1 MRKSTK
7 TAFTLVSFGAMG
19 VSYAI
24 GANAQVP
31 QSFGASSTVTSS
43 GLTTDSGTQS
53 ASTSSAVPSASSSAS
68 ASSSNTSASSS
79 GTGSAGSASSSSSG
93 NVSQP
98 SKSASSAPAASASA
112 SAPAVQPSATPTK
125 TTAASS
131 TKTGAAIQ
139 YRYGTVQLS
148 VTLTNGSITA
158 INLVKA
164 TATDGRARAFPS
176 LVSAAIA
183 ANGIGFGNISG
194 ATFTVDAFKQALT
207 SALGQ

>member
-53 ASTSSAVPSASSSAS
+53 ASSSSAVPSASSSS
-68 ASSSNTSASSS
+68 ASASSS

-125 TTAASS
+125 TTSAAS

-183 ANGIGFGNISG
+183 ANGIGFGNITN

>member
-7 TAFTLVSFGAMG
+7 TAFTLVGFGAMG

-24 GANAQVP
+24 GANAQLP
-31 QSFGASSTVTSS
+31 QSFGASSTVTTGSLAPSNNSQTGASS
-43 GLTTDSGTQS
+43 SANPSTSSSAVPSTSSS
-53 ASTSSAVPSASSSAS
+53 ASTSSGSGSSNAGSSGAVPK
-68 ASSSNTSASSS
+68 
-79 GTGSAGSASSSSSG
+79 
-93 NVSQP
+93 P

-112 SAPAVQPSATPTK
+112 STPAVQPSATPTK
-125 TTAASS
+125 TAAAAT

-164 TATDGRARAFPS
+164 TATDGRSRAFPT
-176 LVSAAIA
+176 LVSAAIS

-194 ATFTVDAFKQALT
+194 ATFTTDAFKQALT
-207 SALGQ
+207 SALGN

>member
-7 TAFTLVSFGAMG
+7 TAFTLVGFGAMG

-24 GANAQVP
+24 GANAQLP
-31 QSFGASSTVTSS
+31 QSFGASSTVTTGSLAPSNNSQVGTSS
-43 GLTTDSGTQS
+43 SANPSTSSAAVPSTSSS
-53 ASTSSAVPSASSSAS
+53 ASTSSGSGSSNAGSSGAVPK
-68 ASSSNTSASSS
+68 
-79 GTGSAGSASSSSSG
+79 
-93 NVSQP
+93 P
-98 SKSASSAPAASASA
+98 SKSASPAPAASASA
-112 SAPAVQPSATPTK
+112 STPAVQPSVTPTK
-125 TTAASS
+125 TTAAAT

-164 TATDGRARAFPS
+164 TATDGRSRAFPT
-176 LVSAAIA
+176 LVSAAIS

-194 ATFTVDAFKQALT
+194 ATFTTDAFKQALT
-207 SALGQ
+207 SALGN

>member
-7 TAFTLVSFGAMG
+7 TAFTLVGFGAMG

-24 GANAQVP
+24 GANAQLP
-31 QSFGASSTVTSS
+31 QSFGASSTVTTGSLAPSNNSQTGASS
-43 GLTTDSGTQS
+43 SANPSTSSSAVPSTSSS
-53 ASTSSAVPSASSSAS
+53 ASTSSGSGSSNAGSSGAVPK
-68 ASSSNTSASSS
+68 
-79 GTGSAGSASSSSSG
+79 
-93 NVSQP
+93 P

-112 SAPAVQPSATPTK
+112 STPAVQPSATPTK
-125 TTAASS
+125 TAAAAT

-164 TATDGRARAFPS
+164 TATDGRSRAFPT
-176 LVSAAIA
+176 LVSAAIS
-183 ANGIGFGNISG
+183 ANGIGFGNIGG
-194 ATFTVDAFKQALT
+194 ATFTTDAFKQALT
-207 SALGQ
+207 SALGN

>member
-1 MRKSTK
+1 VRKSTK
-7 TAFTLVSFGAMG
+7 TAFTLVGFGAMG

-24 GANAQVP
+24 GANAQLP
-31 QSFGASSTVTSS
+31 QSFGASSTVTTGSLAPSNNSQTGASS
-43 GLTTDSGTQS
+43 SANPSTSSSAVPSTSSS
-53 ASTSSAVPSASSSAS
+53 ASTSSGSGSSNAGSSGAVPK
-68 ASSSNTSASSS
+68 
-79 GTGSAGSASSSSSG
+79 
-93 NVSQP
+93 P

-112 SAPAVQPSATPTK
+112 STPAVQPSATPTK
-125 TTAASS
+125 TAAAAT

-164 TATDGRARAFPS
+164 TATDGRSRAFPT
-176 LVSAAIA
+176 LVSAAIS

-194 ATFTVDAFKQALT
+194 ATFTTDAFKQALT
-207 SALGQ
+207 SALGN

>member
-7 TAFTLVSFGAMG
+7 TAFTLVGFGAMG

-24 GANAQVP
+24 GANAQLP
-31 QSFGASSTVTSS
+31 QSFGASSTVTTGS
-43 GLTTDSGTQS
+43 L
-53 ASTSSAVPSASSSAS
+53 APSTGSQTSTGSSANPSTATSAAPSASSS
-68 ASSSNTSASSS
+68 SASSS
-79 GTGSAGSASSSSSG
+79 GSGNSGSSNSGSSG
-93 NVSQP
+93 AVPQP

-112 SAPAVQPSATPTK
+112 STPAVQPSATPTK
-125 TTAASS
+125 TTAAAT

-164 TATDGRARAFPS
+164 TATDGRARAFPT
-176 LVSAAIA
+176 LVSAAIS
-183 ANGIGFGNISG
+183 ANGIGFGNIGG
-194 ATFTVDAFKQALT
+194 ATFTTDAFKQALT